1 MIKSLKITD
10 GDLIMVNLG
19 RSDSY
24 TQAHIEKYGEHIR
37 KWLKSKALDNVV
49 LQVSAGY
56 TEEFTIVHYS
66 VNDLFETSVL
76 KGDSNG

>member
-10 GDLIMVNLG
+10 GDLLMINLG
-19 RSDSY
+19 SSMSQ
-24 TQAHIEKYGEHIR
+24 TQAHIEKYAEHIR
-37 KWLKSKALDNVV
+37 KWLNSKDLKNVT

-56 TEEFTIVHYS
+56 TEEFTIVHYT
-66 VNDLFETSVL
+66 VNDVFEQAVL